1 MQEQTILVI
10 EDDQEIGEL
19 MGLYLEREGYRVV
32 HAESG
37 EQGLGWLTLEH
48 PDLILLDILLPGMSG
63 MDVCNQVRMVSDVPI
78 IFISC
83 KRDNE
88 DIINGLELGGN
99 DYITKPFNP
108 TVMVARVKSKLR
120 RTAMK
125 RELEEQESLWRH
137 GHLEIDMRTEEVHVH
152 GKSVSLF
159 VKERQL
165 LMYLLQ
171 NPNRVFSVSHL
182 FDKIWGQGKDSDERT
197 VMVHMSNL
205 RRKIELDPSNPK
217 MLQTV
222 RGYGYKFNME

>member
-1 MQEQTILVI
+1 MIEQTILVV
-10 EDDQEIGEL
+10 EDDEEIGEL
-19 MGLYLEREGYRVV
+19 VGLYLEREGYRVIR
-32 HAESG
+32 AESG
-37 EQGLGWLTLEH
+37 EQGMELLTTER

-63 MDVCNQVRMVSDVPI
+63 MDVCNQVRMVSDTPI

-88 DIINGLELGGN
+88 DIVSGLDLGGN

-108 TVMVARVKSKLR
+108 SVMVARVNSNLR
-120 RTAMK
+120 RAAMK
-125 RELEEQESLWRH
+125 REAEEKESLWRH
-137 GHLEIDMRTEEVHVH
+137 GHLEIDMLTEEVRVN
-152 GKSVSLF
+152 GSSVPLF
-159 VKERQL
+159 VKERQML
-165 LMYLLQ
+165 LYLLQ

-182 FDKIWGQGKDSDERT
+182 FDTIWGHGKDSDERT